1 MIFPTYHMKT
11 FHSALHHAHHA
22 AGEFNRGH
30 IGPAYECPVRADRVL
45 ASLQAARF
53 GPLLPPQAF
62 GLQPVLRLHDPAYV
76 DFLRGAHSEWIAIG
90 REGDAL
96 PMAWPIRGLRSD
108 RVPDS
113 LDGRLGHYSFDVST
127 PITRGTWAAVAEA
140 ADIALTA
147 ANCVA
152 AGESA
157 AFALCRPPGHHAARD
172 YCGGYCYLNNA
183 ALAAQYLRDRG
194 ATRVAILDVDYHHGN
209 GTQSL
214 FYDRADVLFVSLHG
228 DPATEYP
235 YFLGHADELGQGEG
249 HGYNLNLPLP
259 HGTQWE
265 RWSDALEVACRRVA
279 DFAPDA
285 VVVSLGVDT
294 SEDDPISNFR
304 LRTEHYPLMGKR
316 IAALRLP
323 TVLVM
328 EGGYATGAIG
338 ENVAGVLGGFL
349 GG

>member
-1 MIFPTYHMKT
+1 MKT

-45 ASLQAARF
+45 AALQAARF
-53 GPLLPPQAF
+53 GPLLPPRPF

-76 DFLRGAHSEWIAIG
+76 DFLRGAHAEWVAIG
-90 REGDAL
+90 RDGDAL
-96 PMAWPIRGLRSD
+96 PLAWPIRGLRSD
-108 RVPDS
+108 RIPDS

-127 PITRGTWAAVAEA
+127 PITDGTWVAAAEA

-152 AGESA
+152 AGEAA

-194 ATRVAILDVDYHHGN
+194 AKRVAILDVDYHHGN

-214 FYDRADVLFVSLHG
+214 FYDRADVLFASIHG

-235 YFLGHADELGQGEG
+235 YFLGHADELGRGEG

-259 HGTQWE
+259 QGTQWD
-265 RWSDALEVACRRVA
+265 RWSDALETACKKVVG
-279 DFAPDA
+279 FSPDA
-285 VVVSLGVDT
+285 LVVSLGVDT

-304 LRTEHYPLMGKR
+304 LRTEHFPLIGKR
-316 IAALRLP
+316 IAGLRLP

-328 EGGYATGAIG
+328 EGGYATDGIG
-338 ENVAGVLGGFL
+338 DNVAGVLGGFL
-349 GG
+349 EG